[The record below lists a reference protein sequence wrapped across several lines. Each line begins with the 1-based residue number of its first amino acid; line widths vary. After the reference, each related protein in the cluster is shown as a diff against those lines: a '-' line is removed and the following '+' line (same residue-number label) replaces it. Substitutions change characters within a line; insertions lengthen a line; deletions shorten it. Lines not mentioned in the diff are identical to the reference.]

1 MIKPSKQLLL
11 AYEEVLKEK
20 KKKVAVFSYG
30 RLNPPTIGHEKLI
43 NKIIEVAKEKG
54 GDAYLFVSHK
64 QNNKTDPLFLEEK
77 LDIIKQ
83 FLAFQKN
90 DIKIGNFEFKK
101 INGKLEFPLI
111 TKNVLRSLYIANYT
125 DVYFIVGDDRIKGMQ
140 FVKDYNNKPSSKNN
154 GQILY
159 NFNTIELICAG
170 KRDFSSTGIDGMKA
184 GKLRQFAIDNNF
196 NEFKKGIPKNV
207 NIEDIKNIFL
217 KIRKNIFL
225 KIRKRL
231 GASK

>member
-64 QNNKTDPLFLEEK
+64 QNNKTDPLLLEEK

-90 DIKIGNFEFKK
+90 DINIGNIEETDDLLQKY
-101 INGKLEFPLI
+101 INYLIETIDIDSSCGFSLLISQESLKTLSPKSIKTSTMLSPYSRDTGHTKL
-111 TKNVLRSLYIANYT
+111 
-125 DVYFIVGDDRIKGMQ
+125 
-140 FVKDYNNKPSSKNN
+140 
-154 GQILY
+154 
-159 NFNTIELICAG
+159 
-170 KRDFSSTGIDGMKA
+170 
-184 GKLRQFAIDNNF
+184 
-196 NEFKKGIPKNV
+196 
-207 NIEDIKNIFL
+207 
-217 KIRKNIFL
+217 
-225 KIRKRL
+225 
-231 GASK
+231 